1 MNKYYVYSVKYDVIS
16 RPMTFKEAKLK
27 QDWCSSEGDELQIL
41 KIVVDCDGKVV
52 K

>member
-1 MNKYYVYSVKYDVIS
+1 MNKYFVYSVKYDVIS

-27 QDWCSSEGDELQIL
+27 QDWCSAEGDVIQIL
-41 KIVVDCDGKVV
+41 KIVVDEDGKVV